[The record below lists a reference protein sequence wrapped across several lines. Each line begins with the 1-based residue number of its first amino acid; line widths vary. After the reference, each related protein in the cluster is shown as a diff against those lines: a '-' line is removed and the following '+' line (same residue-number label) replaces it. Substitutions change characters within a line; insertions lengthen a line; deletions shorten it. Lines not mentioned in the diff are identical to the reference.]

1 MRPWQHRTE
10 ASSGRLRRWDLSCSV
25 LLGRKVD
32 GHVLANEERVEKHSF
47 SALTC
52 SRKRAELI
60 GEPRHP
66 SQAVE
71 PRRDGM
77 LDVTEDIAVLMFT
90 NHYILG
96 EP

>member
-1 MRPWQHRTE
+1 M
-10 ASSGRLRRWDLSCSV
+10 GLILFGII
-25 LLGRKVD
+25 GRKVD
-32 GHVLANEERVEKHSF
+32 GHVLANEERVEKHLF

-66 SQAVE
+66 AQAVE

-77 LDVTEDIAVLMFT
+77 LDVTEYIVVFIFSK
-90 NHYILG
+90 NYILWKALKHYCLLG
-96 EP
+96 